1 METLSKF
8 AIFYYGK
15 PSDFRF
21 VTWLMSI
28 LKFGLP
34 RLSFVIFPNKKKELF
49 QAISV
54 SPKRD
59 TKNNNFELVLSR
71 QICQR
76 NHVLNYASEKGL
88 DAK

>member
-1 METLSKF
+1 MENPVIS
-8 AIFYYGK
+8 
-15 PSDFRF
+15 
-21 VTWLMSI
+21 
-28 LKFGLP
+28 GLLLGSCQFSSLVFQDCH
-34 RLSFVIFPNKKKELF
+34 LSFFQTKKKELF

-76 NHVLNYASEKGL
+76 NHVLHYASEKGL

>member
-1 METLSKF
+1 
-8 AIFYYGK
+8 
-15 PSDFRF
+15 
-21 VTWLMSI
+21 MSI
-28 LKFGLP
+28 LKCGLP
-34 RLSFVIFPNKKKELF
+34 RLSFVIFPNKNKNELF
-49 QAISV
+49 RAIPV
-54 SPKRD
+54 SSKRD